1 MKLIFAT
8 YNSHKLYEIRNA
20 LGHKYTVEG
29 LRDLNEKEIPET
41 GNTIEENSLIN
52 HEFIQNLVKQTL

>member
-8 YNSHKLYEIRNA
+8 HNSHKLHEIRNA

-29 LRDLNEKEIPET
+29 LSNLKEKVI
-41 GNTIEENSLIN
+41 S
-52 HEFIQNLVKQTL
+52 QK